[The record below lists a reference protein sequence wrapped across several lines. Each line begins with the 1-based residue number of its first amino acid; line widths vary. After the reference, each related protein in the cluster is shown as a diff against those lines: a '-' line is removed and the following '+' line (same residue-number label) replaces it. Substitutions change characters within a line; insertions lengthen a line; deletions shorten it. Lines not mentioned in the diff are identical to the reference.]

1 MATARKICYLLCS
14 AHLPSTT
21 MKILKALSALS
32 LSVLL
37 TSTALA
43 DIVNVPARRPV
54 VTIDV
59 PDSWK
64 PEETEKGIG
73 IESPDSVA
81 TVFFE
86 IARSEKGLKTIIDDN
101 IDWLVKEQE
110 VRVKG
115 STKVE
120 KDIAVGGIKSS
131 LMSYDAD
138 SKEWGPA
145 KVGFI
150 FTPVGER
157 VLVTT
162 FWISVKGFAKQEPV
176 LDKILASVKPAK

>member
-1 MATARKICYLLCS
+1 M
-14 AHLPSTT
+14 PS
-21 MKILKALSALS
+21 
-32 LSVLL
+32 
-37 TSTALA
+37 
-43 DIVNVPARRPV
+43 RRPV
-54 VTIDV
+54 VSINV

-64 PEETEKGIG
+64 PEETDKGIA
-73 IESPDSVA
+73 IESPDGVA

-86 IARSEKGLKTIIDDN
+86 IARSEKGMKSIIDDN

-110 VRVKG
+110 VRVKR
-115 STKVE
+115 STLASS
-120 KDIAVGGIKSS
+120 DIAVGGIKSS

-150 FTPVGER
+150 ITPVGER

-162 FWISVKGFAKQEPV
+162 FWISVKGFDSKRAANP
-176 LDKILASVKPAK
+176 S

>member
-1 MATARKICYLLCS
+1 MNL
-14 AHLPSTT
+14 
-21 MKILKALSALS
+21 LKALSAAA

-37 TSTALA
+37 ASTALA
-43 DIVNVPARRPV
+43 DIVNV
-54 VTIDV
+54 DV

-64 PEETEKGIG
+64 PEETDKGIG

-86 IARSEKGLKTIIDDN
+86 IARNEKGLKSIIDDN

-176 LDKILASVKPAK
+176 LDRILASVKAVR